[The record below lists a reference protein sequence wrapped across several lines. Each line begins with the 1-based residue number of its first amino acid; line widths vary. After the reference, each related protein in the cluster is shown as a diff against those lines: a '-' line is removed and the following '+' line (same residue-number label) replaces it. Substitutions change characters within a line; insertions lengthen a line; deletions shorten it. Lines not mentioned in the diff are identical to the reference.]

1 MRQRSSF
8 SFVSRHSTTLV
19 LTGVL
24 GVMLLV
30 FCLINEDFRSRSN
43 LVSMFTNI
51 SFLGITAAA
60 LTLVMVSGGLDI
72 SVGGTIALTT
82 CVMAYL
88 HNLPIPPHP
97 IALIAIG
104 LGVGAVVGTVN
115 GLLITLLDLNPIIT
129 TLGTMSITRGIG
141 YVLTEGRSV
150 LMIEDV
156 TGFIGTGHICGLPVA
171 PILCVAV
178 YVGLSVVLS
187 MSKFG
192 RKVYLVGANEDAA
205 YLSGIPVKSVK
216 FRLYLLSGIAA
227 SLGAVVF
234 IGQSGVGMPQ
244 NAMGTE
250 LEAITAVLIG
260 GTLLSG
266 GSGTVL
272 GTGIGVLIF
281 AVLYNGLTMI
291 GLRSVHIS
299 VFQGVLLVVIVGF
312 YEFWKRRAGGTE
324 A

>member
-1 MRQRSSF
+1 MRQRSS
-8 SFVSRHSTTLV
+8 SSSVYRHSTTLI
-19 LTGVL
+19 LTGVM
-24 GVMLLV
+24 GVMLIV
-30 FCLINEDFRSRSN
+30 FCTISKDFRSQSN
-43 LVSMFTNI
+43 ILSMLTNI
-51 SFLGITAAA
+51 SVLGITAAA

-82 CVMAYL
+82 CVMACL
-88 HNLPIPPHP
+88 NNLPIPPHP
-97 IALIAIG
+97 LALIGIG

-115 GLLITLLDLNPIIT
+115 GLLITMLDLNPIIT

-156 TGFIGTGHICGLPVA
+156 TGFIGTGDILGVPVA
-171 PILCVAV
+171 PILCVTVFA
-178 YVGLSVVLS
+178 GLSVVLS
-187 MSKFG
+187 MTKFG

-216 FRLYLLSGIAA
+216 FRLYLLSGLTA
-227 SLGAVVF
+227 SLAGVVL

-244 NAMGTE
+244 HAVGKE

-281 AVLYNGLTMI
+281 AVLYNGLTMV
-291 GLRSVHIS
+291 GLRSVHIN

-312 YEFWKRRAGGTE
+312 YEFWKRREGGPQ